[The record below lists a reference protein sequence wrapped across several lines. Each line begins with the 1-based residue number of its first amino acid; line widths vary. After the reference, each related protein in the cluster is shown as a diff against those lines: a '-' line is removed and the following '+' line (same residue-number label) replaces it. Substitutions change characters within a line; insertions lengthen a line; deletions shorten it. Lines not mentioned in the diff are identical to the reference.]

1 VAEPILF
8 DARIEE
14 LLREVAADP
23 KSRLL
28 RVPRPAQLGAVL
40 GRRPSVGVATAGLGA
55 AERELVA
62 LHRGE
67 LAYLLRKLAVVRL
80 FESPAAAT
88 NHARVSIS
96 GQAPLAVDRG
106 DWVESARGS
115 LEGMSVDAPPDPGR
129 ELLERCVRD
138 PDEIGS
144 VAVTDVAAAANVL
157 EPTDQARIYA
167 ALWLRHDLS
176 RIDNA
181 RGVLL
186 DVLAGQAS
194 PTNASIAAADIGRLE
209 STCGNS
215 RAACDWYRRAVE
227 LLPENSIAACSWLL
241 DAVHACEESEVEPAR
256 LFIDARLRVEGMG
269 VQVAVELVRRQR
281 RAEAFHPSS
290 RAVALARRL
299 AETSTGTCRLLLDAY
314 LNL

>member
-14 LLREVAADP
+14 LLRDVAADP
-23 KSRLL
+23 KSCLL
-28 RVPRPAQLGAVL
+28 RVPRPAQLGVVL

-106 DWVESARGS
+106 EWVESARGS
-115 LEGMSVDAPPDPGR
+115 LKGMSVDAPPDPGR
-129 ELLERCVRD
+129 ELLERCVRN

-157 EPTDQARIYA
+157 EPTDQARIYT
-167 ALWLRHDLS
+167 ALSLAHDPA
-176 RIDNA
+176 RIDEA
-181 RGVLL
+181 RVVLM

-194 PTNASIAAADIGRLE
+194 PANASLAAADIGWLE
-209 STCGNS
+209 SVCGNS
-215 RAACDWYRRAVE
+215 RAACDWYRRAIE
-227 LLPENSIAACSWLL
+227 LLSENSIAACSWLL
-241 DAVHACEESEVEPAR
+241 SAVHACEESEAEAAR

-281 RAEAFHPSS
+281 HADAFRPSS

-314 LNL
+314 LNS